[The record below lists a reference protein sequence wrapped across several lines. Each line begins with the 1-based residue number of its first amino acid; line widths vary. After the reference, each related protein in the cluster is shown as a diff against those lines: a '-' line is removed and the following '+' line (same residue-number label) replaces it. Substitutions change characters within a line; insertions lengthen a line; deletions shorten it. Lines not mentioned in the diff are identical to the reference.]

1 MATYRKKH
9 EKTTMLQ
16 NPREVIESSRL
27 VVFHWYLRF
36 PMDQIESRSVAHSL
50 FEPIKNERMQ

>member
-27 VVFHWYLRF
+27 VFHWYLRF
-36 PMDQIESRSVAHSL
+36 PMDQIESRSVAHFL